1 MSVLKPKAKPN
12 SIANPDPDKIC
23 ASVQRTQQAQSL
35 IKNFMSQSRVKN
47 EHPDKICASVQR
59 TQQAQ
64 SLIKNLSTLIKYVRP
79 FKERSKHSLLSTI
92 S

>member
-1 MSVLKPKAKPN
+1 MCVRSKNAASTVFN
-12 SIANPDPDKIC
+12 QEFDEHPDKIC

-35 IKNFMSQSRVKN
+35 IKNLMSQSRVKN

-64 SLIKNLSTLIKYVRP
+64 SLIKNLMNDP
-79 FKERSKHSLLSTI
+79 FL
-92 S
+92 